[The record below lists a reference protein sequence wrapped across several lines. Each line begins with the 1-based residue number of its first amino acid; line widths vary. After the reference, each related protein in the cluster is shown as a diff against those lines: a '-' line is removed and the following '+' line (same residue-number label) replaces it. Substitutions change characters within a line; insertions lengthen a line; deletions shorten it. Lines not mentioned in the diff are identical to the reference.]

1 MNIFAIARTALVALR
16 RDRASLA
23 LSFVLPIA
31 FFSIFATIFGG
42 RHDTVGKISVILVD
56 QDQSSASR
64 QLDQALLREGSL
76 NVVTRPDS
84 KDKEKQPADY
94 TAETA
99 EAAVKAGDISVA
111 LVIPKG
117 WGERPISFGPD
128 SAQRS
133 GQPPAGSTSTSPAPT
148 SAPKSTTEIQLLYDA
163 SDTIAPQMVGGLLQ
177 KVGMTAM
184 PLTMA
189 EQGMK
194 QTGDYIG
201 GLTPQ
206 QQARMNQ
213 NLAQLR
219 EALAKRD
226 AAAANPAPAAASDDN
241 MGGLIAVQKRS
252 VVGDGKNTN
261 MIAYYAAAIGV
272 MFLLFTASGSAGAL
286 LDEAESGTLD
296 RVLSSRI
303 SMTGLLGGKLLF
315 NTLLAFMQ
323 LIVMFLWGAAIYH
336 LDLFAHIP
344 GFIVMGLSTAVAVA
358 SFGILLASLC
368 HTRAQLGA
376 VSTLAILIM
385 SSIGG
390 SMFPRFLM
398 PPAMQKAG
406 MFTINAWA
414 IDGFT
419 KVFWRDLPVSA
430 LWPQVA
436 VLLGI
441 AVGLFLIA
449 RRIARRWDY
458 A

>member
-1 MNIFAIARTALVALR
+1 MSNILAIARTALVSLR

-23 LSFVLPIA
+23 LSFVLPIG

-42 RHDTVGKISVILVD
+42 MHDNVSRIAIVLVD
-56 QDQSSASR
+56 EDQSAASH
-64 QLDQALLREGSL
+64 QLDQALEHEGSL
-76 NVVTRPDS
+76 KVVTRPDS
-84 KDKEKQPADY
+84 KDKQSQLPDY
-94 TAETA
+94 TAATA
-99 EAAVKAGDISVA
+99 EAAVKAGDFPVA

-117 WGERPISFGPD
+117 WGARPISFEPD
-128 SAQRS
+128 AAQPS
-133 GQPPAGSTSTSPAPT
+133 GQAAIPDQASPQGTST
-148 SAPKSTTEIQLLYDA
+148 EVQLLYDA
-163 SDTIAPQMVGGLLQ
+163 SDNIAPQMVGGLLQ
-177 KVGMTAM
+177 KVAMTSM

-194 QTGDYIG
+194 RTGDSIG
-201 GLTPQ
+201 GFTPE
-206 QQARMNQ
+206 QQARMQ
-213 NLAQLR
+213 ENLAKLR
-219 EALAKRD
+219 EGLARRD
-226 AAAANPAPAAASDDN
+226 AAAASPASGAASGQGF
-241 MGGLIAVQKRS
+241 GGLIAVHNRS
-252 VVGDGKNTN
+252 VVGEGRNTN
-261 MIAYYAAAIGV
+261 MISYYAAAIGV

-315 NTLLAFMQ
+315 NTLLAFTQ
-323 LIVMFLWGAAIYH
+323 LVVMFLWGRAVYH

-344 GFIVMGLSTAVAVA
+344 GFLVMGICTAVAVA
-358 SFGILLASLC
+358 AFGLLLASLC
-368 HTRAQLGA
+368 HTRGQLGA

-406 MFTINAWA
+406 MFTLNAWA
-414 IDGFT
+414 IDGFQ
-419 KVFWRDLPVSA
+419 KVFWYGQPVSA
-430 LWPQVA
+430 LGPQVG

-441 AVGLFLIA
+441 AVVLFLLA
-449 RRIARRWDY
+449 RRIARRWEY